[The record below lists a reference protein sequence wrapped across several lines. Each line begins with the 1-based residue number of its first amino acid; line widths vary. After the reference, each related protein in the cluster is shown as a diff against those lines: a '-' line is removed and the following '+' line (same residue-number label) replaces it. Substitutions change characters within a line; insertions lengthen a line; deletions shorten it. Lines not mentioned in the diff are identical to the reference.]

1 MIIYSLSATV
11 NNELEH
17 IRHKREGNEEKLN
30 STPKE
35 QEGTMKGYTNIN
47 SIYIKFKLMV
57 LYMLYCIII
66 LTRCRVDKS
75 GENEE

>member
-1 MIIYSLSATV
+1 MR
-11 NNELEH
+11 ELE
-17 IRHKREGNEEKLN
+17 KENAVLKEKLN
-30 STPKE
+30 YIKQERTKE

-66 LTRCRVDKS
+66 LTRCREVDRI